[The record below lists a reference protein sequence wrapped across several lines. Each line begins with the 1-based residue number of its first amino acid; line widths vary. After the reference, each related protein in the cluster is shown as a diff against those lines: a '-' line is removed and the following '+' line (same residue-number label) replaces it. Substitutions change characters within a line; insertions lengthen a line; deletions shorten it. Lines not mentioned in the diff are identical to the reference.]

1 MEGRR
6 KWRMVLEQGR
16 NVKPE
21 ESVDNDLIKNLYLE
35 SLDEN
40 QEFCYQRFARLIVEE
55 CAEFSKQYLFDE
67 AACSYRIHQAI
78 RQHFKI
84 K

>member
-1 MEGRR
+1 
-6 KWRMVLEQGR
+6 MVLEQGR
-16 NVKPE
+16 IVKPE

-40 QEFCYQRFARLIVEE
+40 QEFCYQRFAHLIVDE
-55 CAEFSKQYLFDE
+55 CAEFSRQYLLDE
-67 AACSYRIHQAI
+67 STRSYRIHQAI